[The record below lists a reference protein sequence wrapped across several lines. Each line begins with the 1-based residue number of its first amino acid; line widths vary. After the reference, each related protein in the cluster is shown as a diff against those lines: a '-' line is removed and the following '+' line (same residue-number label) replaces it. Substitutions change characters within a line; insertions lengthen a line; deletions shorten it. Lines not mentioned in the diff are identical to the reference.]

1 MSCSYVVTSHS
12 SANPDAV
19 FAVLVH
25 ATTWPV
31 WSAIDSVEF
40 EGGDPEGPQQVGD
53 MRVFRTGRA
62 ISRERIVE
70 LVTDRRFEYENVS
83 GPFRS
88 YRGTVELAQAPQG
101 GTAITWSAAFEP
113 KLRLSG
119 PFWRWYLTRFMQR
132 MADGLA
138 AYAEAPTD
146 GSSGVC

>member
-1 MSCSYVVTSHS
+1 MFDTSIWRHTPPT
-12 SANPDAV
+12 APA
-19 FAVLVH
+19 
-25 ATTWPV
+25 TWPV
-31 WSAIDSVEF
+31 WSPIDSVEF

-53 MRVFRTGRA
+53 MRAFRTGRA

-70 LVTDRRFEYENVS
+70 LVTDRRFGYENVS

-88 YRGTVELAQAPQG
+88 YRGTVELTEAPQG

-132 MADGLA
+132 MTDGLA

-146 GSSGVC
+146 RSPGVC